1 MQTSTKISLF
11 RTNNRQDLH
20 IEFEMRKKR
29 MFKKTEEFVS
39 KIKEVHKEIKTALK
53 RSQEKIKKY
62 ANRRKNKAKEYQ
74 VGD

>member
-29 MFKKTEEFVS
+29 MFKKTKEFVS